1 MFLRTATDSDR
12 ELITAVIARSS
23 RSLGLSHYSP
33 EVIEAALQSCF
44 GLDSQLLRDG
54 TYYLAFDGENVA
66 GCGGWSY
73 RETLFGSDNEPN
85 RRPEKTD
92 PSTGAAKIRAFFILP
107 EFARQGVASFILQRC
122 EAEARRMG
130 FRKLQ
135 LMATLPGIAFYRS
148 QGYLEQESIMHRL
161 NQDHEIKFVPMTKE
175 FQQL

>member
-1 MFLRTATDSDR
+1 MLLRTAVDSDK
-12 ELITAVIARSS
+12 ELITSIIARSS

-33 EVIEAALQSCF
+33 EIIEAALQTCF
-44 GLDSQLLRDG
+44 GLDSQLVKDK
-54 TYYLAFDGENVA
+54 TYYLALNGEIVA

-85 RRPEKTD
+85 RSPEKTD

-107 EFARQGVASFILQRC
+107 EFARRGVASLILQRC
-122 EAEARRMG
+122 ESEAWHMG

-148 QGYLEQESIMHRL
+148 HGYLEQEPIMHRL
-161 NQDHEIKFVPMTKE
+161 NQDHMIKFVPMTKE
-175 FQQL
+175 LRHR